1 MLDYFED
8 ELFEAESGEDNAED
22 YTVDKVYIA
31 GAALTIP
38 KNAEGKDD
46 GTDDTAE

>member
-1 MLDYFED
+1 MLDYFEN
-8 ELFEAESGEDNAED
+8 ELFEMEGGDACAED
-22 YTVDKVYIA
+22 RVYIA

>member
-1 MLDYFED
+1 MLEYFED
-8 ELFEAESGEDNAED
+8 ELFEMESGEEN
-22 YTVDKVYIA
+22 TVDKVYIA